1 MNNQELTKIEFILTL
16 EKNIICQRF
25 FNVKG
30 YNPNAKNSM
39 DLHYY
44 VKNICDEISEDLKIK
59 TLDYLHENRDYF
71 YGLDELVTNESEEKE
86 NFLLKIKLGDE
97 VFIQRIFPA
106 NIYHPKVRYTVDIR
120 PDLKRYLSDL
130 TTIFSS
136 QELEMNYLNYEL

>member
-1 MNNQELTKIEFILTL
+1 MNNQEPTKVEFILTL

-25 FNVKG
+25 FNVRN

-71 YGLDELVTNESEEKE
+71 YGLDKLVNGETEEKE
-86 NFLLKIKLGDE
+86 IFSIKIKLGDD
-97 VFIQRIFPA
+97 VFIERIFPA
-106 NIYHPKVRYTVDIR
+106 NTYHPKVRYTVDIR

-130 TTIFSS
+130 TWILSS
-136 QELEMNYLNYEL
+136 KELEMNYLNYEL

>member
-71 YGLDELVTNESEEKE
+71 YGLDELVSKETEEKE
-86 NFLLKIKLGDE
+86 NFLLKIKLGDD

-106 NIYHPKVRYTVDIR
+106 NLYHPKVRYTVDIR

-130 TTIFSS
+130 TTILSS
-136 QELEMNYLNYEL
+136 QSLEMSYLNYEL

>member
-71 YGLDELVTNESEEKE
+71 YGLDELATNESEEKE